1 MALIVIDMGRRVV
14 TPQTKDRRRSI
25 KVQASKNS
33 SAIDQFNQFLP
44 DLPSQQSSQSQQSAQ
59 SSPNTNKQNLRNVTV
74 RRDSSEE
81 QRDPYRAQQESQ
93 KEPSQV
99 SLLADIM
106 STQVATLPPTANVAD
121 AWQLFQRHGFH
132 HIPITNENNTVLAML
147 SDRDIL
153 QGPGKQEN
161 INLENIMRF
170 ATQQVFCFSAD
181 TDIRQATR
189 TLYEYDLGA
198 LPIISEDHEL
208 LGIVTRTDIIKTVS
222 HYGPLELWA

>member
-14 TPQTKDRRRSI
+14 TPQPKDRRRSI
-25 KVQASKNS
+25 KVQPSKNS

-44 DLPSQQSSQSQQSAQ
+44 DHQ
-59 SSPNTNKQNLRNVTV
+59 SSPSPQTSSAQNSQEDLQNNHIAHENH
-74 RRDSSEE
+74 SKNN
-81 QRDPYRAQQESQ
+81 DPYRAQQQSQ

-106 STQVATLPPTANVAD
+106 STQVATLSPTANVAD

-132 HIPITNENNTVLAML
+132 HIPITDENNTVLAML

-153 QGPGKQEN
+153 QGPGKQDN

-170 ATQQVFCFSAD
+170 ATAQVFCFSAD

-198 LPIISEDHEL
+198 LPIISEEHEL

>member
-1 MALIVIDMGRRVV
+1 MALIVIDMGRRIV
-14 TPQTKDRRRSI
+14 TPQSRDRRRSI
-25 KVQASKNS
+25 KVNASKNS

-44 DLPSQQSSQSQQSAQ
+44 DQQSAQ
-59 SSPNTNKQNLRNVTV
+59 LQQTAQTSSHEADLPASPRNDEP
-74 RRDSSEE
+74 RNQESSN
-81 QRDPYRAQQESQ
+81 PYQAQQQSQ

-106 STQVATLPPTANVAD
+106 STQVATLPPTAKVAD

-132 HIPITNENNTVLAML
+132 HIPITDGNNTVLAML

-153 QGPGKQEN
+153 QGPGKQDN

-170 ATQQVFCFSAD
+170 ATAQVFCFSAD

-189 TLYEYDLGA
+189 ILYEYDLGA
-198 LPIISEDHEL
+198 LPIISADHEL

>member
-1 MALIVIDMGRRVV
+1 MALIVVDMGRRVV
-14 TPQTKDRRRSI
+14 TPQKSDRRGSI
-25 KVQASKNS
+25 KIKASKAS
-33 SAIDQFNQFLP
+33 SPLDQFNHFLP
-44 DLPSQQSSQSQQSAQ
+44 NDAQQQYAESVARKAGKQSA
-59 SSPNTNKQNLRNVTV
+59 P
-74 RRDSSEE
+74 EHE
-81 QRDPYRAQQESQ
+81 HIDPYRAQQEAQ

-99 SLLADIM
+99 SLLSDIM
-106 STQVATLPPTANVAD
+106 STEVTTLDQNATVAD
-121 AWQLFQRHGFH
+121 AWQLFQQHGFH
-132 HIPITNENNTVLAML
+132 HIPITDNDNTVLAML

-161 INLENIMRF
+161 INSENIMRF
-170 ATQQVFCFSAD
+170 ATRQVFCFSPD

-198 LPIISEDHEL
+198 LPVISDEHKI